1 MARAEIAPRSPLPGD
16 PLGVCDRLTERLA
29 AEAPPRQVAVETAA
43 RTVALGGP
51 LRGAEGTHHLG
62 SLAAHPTLG
71 GLACQPRVAHLL
83 VLEDLVDRVSGEVR
97 FHAFRAQLGHEAGSS
112 AGTMPETVAHE
123 RRRHRSVVEETLT
136 FQVVEAGPDACD
148 RKALLAQPRPELPAR
163 ASPVGE
169 EVERTF
175 SNAHVGVEIC
185 ELLTRILGEL
195 VTDSELAPLQ
205 RLERDLEGIAVVEV
219 DEDLQASRPEGL
231 EAGDARGG
239 GQGRDS
245 E

>member
-1 MARAEIAPRSPLPGD
+1 M
-16 PLGVCDRLTERLA
+16 
-29 AEAPPRQVAVETAA
+29 
-43 RTVALGGP
+43 
-51 LRGAEGTHHLG
+51 
-62 SLAAHPTLG
+62 
-71 GLACQPRVAHLL
+71 
-83 VLEDLVDRVSGEVR
+83 
-97 FHAFRAQLGHEAGSS
+97 
-112 AGTMPETVAHE
+112 
-123 RRRHRSVVEETLT
+123 
-136 FQVVEAGPDACD
+136 
-148 RKALLAQPRPELPAR
+148 
-163 ASPVGE
+163 
-169 EVERTF
+169 ERTF